1 MQIFQAASEFL
12 PMIDEVKEKEKEKS
26 SSIYLARSR
35 YSQCSAM
42 WCRCLDCSSIRLGGL
57 TARELKTTNSACR
70 CTTAMLT
77 RRWKILN
84 LLKTRCGME
93 NHAGTSRWHVH
104 RFTASDEFEFFF
116 LVQGLGARCTVHR
129 RRPESLPSP
138 PTESWTKGCIAPPD
152 NLLLLR
158 AGDETNCWEMQVLE
172 VRPMVDWNKGKAVE
186 FLLDSLGLA
195 DSDEV
200 LPIYIGDDRTDE
212 DAFKV
217 RGQFGSFLVMLDN
230 GLRCFKTCR
239 FYGETNGVWGFWC
252 HLYRRNLRRCTP
264 CWIHLR

>member
-1 MQIFQAASEFL
+1 MQVFGL
-12 PMIDEVKEKEKEKS
+12 LVDKVKGIDGARVENNKFCVSVHYRNVNEKVE
-26 SSIYLARSR
+26 
-35 YSQCSAM
+35 
-42 WCRCLDCSSIRLGGL
+42 
-57 TARELKTTNSACR
+57 NF
-70 CTTAMLT
+70 
-77 RRWKILN
+77 N

-104 RFTASDEFEFFF
+104 RFTASDEFDFFF
-116 LVQGLGARCTVHR
+116 FSFKDWALVARCTDDVLKAYPRLRLSHGR
-129 RRPESLPSP
+129 
-138 PTESWTKGCIAPPD
+138 KVAPPD

-158 AGDETNCWEMQVLE
+158 AGDETNCCEMPQVLE

-186 FLLDSLGLA
+186 FLLDSLGLV